1 MPNTSQA
8 TTPEFTLRDEWLAQ
22 ATTALRVDFD
32 TAGFTLTQPTI
43 RVSCGFPSK
52 ATAGKCR
59 VVGQCWDRALPGED
73 GIPQI
78 YLSPVEDDPIEILG
92 TLVHE
97 LVHAAV
103 GCRHGHK
110 QPFKVAAVAL
120 GLTGKMT
127 ATTSTP
133 ELVER
138 LNALASE
145 LGPFPHSALDLTKV
159 KKQTTRLLKVEC
171 IEGEHHY
178 TARVSRLML
187 DAYGAPLCPVC
198 EGQMVEG

>member
-1 MPNTSQA
+1 MPSTS
-8 TTPEFTLRDEWLAQ
+8 PVFTLRDEWLAQ
-22 ATTALRVDFD
+22 ATSALRVDFD
-32 TAGFTLTQPTI
+32 TAGFALTQETI

-52 ATAGKCR
+52 ATAGKCK
-59 VVGQCWDRALPGED
+59 VIGQCWDRALPGED

-103 GCRHGHK
+103 GCKFGHK
-110 QPFKVAAVAL
+110 TQFKIAAVAV

-138 LNALASE
+138 LNTLSAE
-145 LGPFPHSALDLTKV
+145 LGPFPHAALDLTKV
-159 KKQTTRLLKVEC
+159 KKQSTRLLKVQC
-171 IEGEHHY
+171 VDSEHQY

-198 EGQMVEG
+198 EGQMIEG